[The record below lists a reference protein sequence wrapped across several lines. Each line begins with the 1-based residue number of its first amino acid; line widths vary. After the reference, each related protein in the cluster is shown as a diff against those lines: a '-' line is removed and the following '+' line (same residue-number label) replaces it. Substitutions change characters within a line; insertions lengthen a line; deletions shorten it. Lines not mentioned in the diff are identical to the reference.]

1 MTGLC
6 NQLPFVFERNCNRSP
21 YRHQSAIKTSILSC
35 FSNYVHFQM
44 INMTPI
50 YSVHSGSALCAAI
63 KVASRL
69 SLKANLWP
77 GLYFST
83 VLTMPSKYGVWLGS
97 NLIPAWRI
105 HQLATIFRYRTHMVA
120 VTYTHKH
127 QIVLVRL
134 QFFFQGSNPIQH
146 RRQEQGDFVASVS
159 Q

>member
-1 MTGLC
+1 
-6 NQLPFVFERNCNRSP
+6 
-21 YRHQSAIKTSILSC
+21 
-35 FSNYVHFQM
+35 
-44 INMTPI
+44 MTPI
-50 YSVHSGSALCAAI
+50 YSAHSGSALFTDSR
-63 KVASRL
+63 VASRL
-69 SLKANLWP
+69 ALKANLWP